1 MNDLSKKKLFQEVV
15 ICLLQSLSQSPLLRR
30 KLRECTYK
38 LLKAKCKTIDLIAEK
53 LIKMT
58 QMSKIFTRVFQRF
71 SSDTCQRAQQTNWD
85 GNVN

>member
-15 ICLLQSLSQSPLLRR
+15 MSCL
-30 KLRECTYK
+30 ECTYK